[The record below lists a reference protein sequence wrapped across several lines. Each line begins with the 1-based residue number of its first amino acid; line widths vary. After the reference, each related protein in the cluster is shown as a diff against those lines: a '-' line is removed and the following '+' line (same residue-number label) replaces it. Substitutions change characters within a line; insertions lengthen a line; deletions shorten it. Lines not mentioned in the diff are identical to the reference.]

1 MLHLGWR
8 SILVESPRVLSGVHF
23 CTPLRNSP
31 NCRRSIAT
39 WRCFFLPS
47 IFNAL
52 CMLPLSVLSKVVNAT
67 CFQDIA
73 DLASEVSGRKPH
85 PFPSLSQIITD
96 SLFNLLRQALFLIRG
111 MFVSLLLNHLAGQL
125 VSLLRMSL
133 LYSLY
138 CFEYH
143 WFNRGI
149 EGHQQLSSI
158 ERNWPHHF
166 GFGLP
171 LAFLT
176 ATPSWSILSG
186 CLFPILVPLFI
197 MGGNEA
203 KTPGTARLFQLRLFS
218 LVVFSSNR
226 IFHKTVY
233 LQSALSSS
241 TSAEKFPSPHP
252 SPAKLKAAA
261 GH

>member
-1 MLHLGWR
+1 M
-8 SILVESPRVLSGVHF
+8 
-23 CTPLRNSP
+23 
-31 NCRRSIAT
+31 
-39 WRCFFLPS
+39 FLPS
-47 IFNAL
+47 IHFQCSLHAS
-52 CMLPLSVLSKVVNAT
+52 SVLSKVVNAI

-96 SLFNLLRQALFLIRG
+96 MLFNLLRQALFLIRG
-111 MFVSLLLNHLAGQL
+111 MFVSLLLNHLVGQL

-149 EGHQQLSSI
+149 ERHQQLSST

-171 LAFLT
+171 LAFHT
-176 ATPSWSILSG
+176 ATPSWYILSG
-186 CLFPILVPLFI
+186 CLLPILVPLFI

-203 KTPGTARLFQLRLFS
+203 KTPGTACLFQWRLFS
-218 LVVFSSNR
+218 LVVFLSNR
-226 IFHKTVY
+226 LFHKTVY
-233 LQSALSSS
+233 LWSALSSS
-241 TSAEKFPSPHP
+241 ISAEKFPSPP
-252 SPAKLKAAA
+252 SEPQNLKQAPGSELSAQRPTQ
-261 GH
+261 GLNPGTMRS